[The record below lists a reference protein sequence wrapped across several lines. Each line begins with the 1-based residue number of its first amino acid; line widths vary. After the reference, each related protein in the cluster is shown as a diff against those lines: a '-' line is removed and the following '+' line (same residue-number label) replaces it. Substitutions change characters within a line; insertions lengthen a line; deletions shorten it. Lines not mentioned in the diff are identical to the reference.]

1 MKAQTLGLLALLTV
15 GVAPA
20 VHAQDGTAYYGLSL
34 GEIDYSEDVFN
45 DTTSTWHLMVG
56 YMFTEHIG
64 VEGAY
69 GESDNI
75 RDTETFDG
83 ILPGQQDQ
91 VTYETQ
97 LDRILTIRLVGML
110 PFGKSGISLIGGI
123 GYADIKQDLAISVS
137 GFPFANGDVSGN
149 TPTYFG
155 ALQYDFERLAIRLG
169 YEKYDFSGGVE
180 GEETS
185 ITFFYKL

>member
-1 MKAQTLGLLALLTV
+1 MKASTLALLALLAL

-20 VHAQDGTAYYGLSL
+20 VQAQDGTAYYGLSL
-34 GEIDYSEDVFN
+34 GELDYSEDVFT

-69 GESDNI
+69 GESDSI
-75 RDTETFDG
+75 RDTETVFLSPA
-83 ILPGQQDQ
+83 LPQAD
-91 VTYETQ
+91 VTYETG
-97 LDRILTIRLVGML
+97 LDRILTIRLIGML
-110 PFGKSGISLIGGI
+110 PFGKSGISLIGGV
-123 GYADIKQDLAISVS
+123 GYADIKQDLAISLNGLPLAS
-137 GFPFANGDVSGN
+137 GDVSAN
-149 TPTYFG
+149 NPTYFG

-169 YEKYDFSGGVE
+169 YEKYDFDDGVD

-185 ITFFYKL
+185 LTFFYKL

>member
-1 MKAQTLGLLALLTV
+1 MFSGRTGSRSSKESVRDRVARMKAQTLGLLALLTL

-75 RDTETFDG
+75 RDTELANLGPPFG
-83 ILPGQQDQ
+83 LQDT
-91 VTYETQ
+91 TYETQ

-155 ALQYDFERLAIRLG
+155 
-169 YEKYDFSGGVE
+169 
-180 GEETS
+180 
-185 ITFFYKL
+185 